1 MRSHEFIREFDFA
14 QMQKQ
19 RSNMDSPLKNWAL
32 NTLGDVV
39 SIIPRARYRSE
50 CNAILARIKQTA
62 QSQIAQLI
70 RGRKPT
76 QQDAAGLARV
86 LSSTTL
92 QVSTSTEGDHARMD
106 DSVIVMD
113 PWNRT
118 TDINGVTWTIAHEL
132 GHILHQHWYK
142 TYETDMLKNTQS
154 GERFADD
161 IATRLCRA
169 MGISKAVAFK
179 PKMDPWDYSDQ
190 TNHWSAGQSPD
201 QVHPSLRDRIDS
213 AGRQGLELSKPGDAV
228 TQQPGMATATA

>member
-1 MRSHEFIREFDFA
+1 MRAHEFIREFDFA
-14 QMQKQ
+14 QMQRQ
-19 RSNMDSPLKNWAL
+19 RTNQDSPLKNWAL
-32 NTLGDVV
+32 NTLGDAV
-39 SIIPRARYRSE
+39 SIIPRAQYRSE
-50 CNAILARIKQTA
+50 CNNILARIKQTA

-76 QQDAAGLARV
+76 QQDVAGLARV
-86 LSSTTL
+86 LSAITL

-118 TDINGVTWTIAHEL
+118 TDVNGVTWTIAHEL

-142 TYETDMLKNTQS
+142 TYETDMQKNTQA

-161 IATRLCRA
+161 IATRLTRA
-169 MGISKAVAFK
+169 MGITKAVAFK

-190 TNHWSAGQSPD
+190 TNPWAAGQSPD
-201 QVHPSLRDRIDS
+201 KVHPSLRDRIDS
-213 AGRQGLELSKPGDAV
+213 AGKQGLELSKPSDAL
-228 TQQPGMATATA
+228 THEPGMGTATA

>member
-1 MRSHEFIREFDFA
+1 MRSREFIREFDFA

-19 RSNMDSPLKNWAL
+19 RSNLDSPLKNWAL

-39 SIIPRARYRSE
+39 SIIPRAQYRSQ
-50 CNAILARIKQTA
+50 CNNILNKVKLSA

-70 RGRKPT
+70 RGRTPT

-86 LSSTTL
+86 LNSIRL
-92 QVSTSTEGDHARMD
+92 EVSTSTEGDHARRA

-118 TDINGVTWTIAHEL
+118 TDVNGVTWTIAHEL
-132 GHILHQHWYK
+132 AHILHQHWYK
-142 TYETDMLKNTQS
+142 TYETDMLKDTQS
-154 GERFADD
+154 GERLADD

-190 TNHWSAGQSPD
+190 TNPWSAGQSPD
-201 QVHPSLRDRIDS
+201 RVHPSLRDRIDS
-213 AGRQGLELSKPGDAV
+213 AGKQGLELSKPDDAI
-228 TQQPGMATATA
+228 TQEPGMGSATV

>member
-1 MRSHEFIREFDFA
+1 MRSREFIREFDFA
-14 QMQKQ
+14 QTQKQ

-39 SIIPRARYRSE
+39 SIIPRSRYRSE

-92 QVSTSTEGDHARMD
+92 QVSTSTEGDHTRMD

-190 TNHWSAGQSPD
+190 TNPWSAGQSPD